1 MIDVQMNILKKIFLV
16 FFLFVSASLYSFT
29 QPNKDAALNQVL
41 DEYFNLLK
49 SGDFES
55 VTNFIYPKLF
65 DYYPEHLYFHLY
77 TELAVDT
84 GISFKVTEISL
95 KDKNDFIKIGSTK
108 YDVIYYDCEY
118 NITLKGL
125 VLEDEDDLYYVDKL
139 DVLFELYKRKYGETN
154 TFLDKET
161 KSIKVI
167 ESRKMLAIKDAAK
180 PFWKLMEYNKRT
192 KMIIDIFVPTEVYS
206 LMNKI

>member
-1 MIDVQMNILKKIFLV
+1 MNILKKIFLV
-16 FFLFVSASLYSFT
+16 FFLFVSVSLYSFT
-29 QPNKDAALNQVL
+29 QPNKDAALTQVL

-65 DYYPEHLYFHLY
+65 DYYPENLYFHLY

-84 GISFKVTEISL
+84 GISFKVTEINL

-108 YDVIYYDCEY
+108 YDVLYYDCEY
-118 NITLKGL
+118 SITLKNY
-125 VLEDEDDLYYVDKL
+125 VSDEDDPYFVDRL
-139 DVLFELYKRKYGETN
+139 DVLYELYKRKYGEAN
-154 TFLDKET
+154 TVLDKAN
-161 KSIKVI
+161 KYIKVV
-167 ESRKMLAIKDAAK
+167 ESRKMLAIKDVSK
-180 PFWKLMEYNKRT
+180 PFWKLLEYNKRT
-192 KMIIDIFVPTEVYS
+192 KMLIDVFVPTEVYS